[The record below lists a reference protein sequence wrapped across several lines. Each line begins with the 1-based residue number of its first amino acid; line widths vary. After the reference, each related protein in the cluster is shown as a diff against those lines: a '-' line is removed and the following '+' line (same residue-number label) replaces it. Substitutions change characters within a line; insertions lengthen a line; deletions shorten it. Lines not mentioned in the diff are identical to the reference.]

1 MEIFK
6 AVLYILVGAAGVI
19 WAADRFTDGAANLA
33 YRFHIPPVIV
43 GLTVVAFGTSA
54 PELFVSLMSA
64 VQGSSAMAV
73 ANVIG
78 SNIFN
83 VFCIGGITA
92 AVTAVDVSRE
102 TLCRDIPVVL
112 VTSLLLVVLNGDGRL
127 SFADGALLF
136 ISFIG
141 YTLWLIRSAMKA
153 PQPQAVDIA
162 VRSFSWS
169 IFGILLGLAGLVLC
183 SSLFVQGASAVAG
196 YLGVSDAVIG
206 LTIVAGGTSLPELAT
221 SVVAARKGQS
231 ALAIGNVIGSCV
243 FNILLILGLTGMV
256 CPLTIEGITWLD
268 YVMMTMGTVLFGLFC
283 SSRRRLSR
291 AEGWILLLLFIAY
304 MVWLV
309 ATA

>member
-102 TLCRDIPVVL
+102 TLRRDIPVVL

-141 YTLWLIRSAMKA
+141 YTLWLIRSAMKV
-153 PQPQAVDIA
+153 PQPQAADIA